1 MWKYLLF
8 AFKNCLRNRRRSFL
22 TIASIGLSL
31 FLLGILV
38 AIYHAFYYRSGPPEE
53 ALRLVTRNRV
63 SLTFS
68 LPEYYGARIKQIAGV
83 REVVPT
89 SWFGGIYID
98 NRPEHFFPRFATDPE
113 KIFDVYPEYKIL
125 PEQLKAFQ
133 ADRTSAAIG
142 RYLAKKMNFSMGQ
155 KITIKGDIYPVD
167 IELTIRAIFDGP
179 KDSDFVLY
187 FHRKYLEE
195 GLSES
200 LKGTVGTFA
209 MMADSAD
216 SVPRIARDV
225 DEMFRNSDR
234 QTKTESEHAF
244 ALSFVSMLGNV
255 KLFLLSICGA
265 VVFTILLVSANTMAM
280 SVRERVKE
288 IGVLKTLGFTRGNVL
303 TMIVAESVIIAMLGG
318 FLGCVLAYVVCLGL
332 TDIQIM
338 FGGLTMPPVVLAISL
353 LVAFAIGLLSSAI
366 PAWHASRLPIT
377 EALRHVG

>member
-216 SVPRIARDV
+216 SVP
-225 DEMFRNSDR
+225 
-234 QTKTESEHAF
+234 
-244 ALSFVSMLGNV
+244 
-255 KLFLLSICGA
+255 
-265 VVFTILLVSANTMAM
+265 
-280 SVRERVKE
+280 
-288 IGVLKTLGFTRGNVL
+288 
-303 TMIVAESVIIAMLGG
+303 
-318 FLGCVLAYVVCLGL
+318 
-332 TDIQIM
+332 
-338 FGGLTMPPVVLAISL
+338 
-353 LVAFAIGLLSSAI
+353 
-366 PAWHASRLPIT
+366 
-377 EALRHVG
+377 